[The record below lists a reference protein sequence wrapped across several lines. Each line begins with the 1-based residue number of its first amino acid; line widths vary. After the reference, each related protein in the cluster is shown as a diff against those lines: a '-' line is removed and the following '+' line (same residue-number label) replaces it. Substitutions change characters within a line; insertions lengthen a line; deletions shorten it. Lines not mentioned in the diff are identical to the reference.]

1 MEGFFVTDVETI
13 ENIKDDE
20 VTTLKDFSFV
30 TGEFIW
36 IFNHPFIFIEDGER
50 SLVVDALALLGG
62 NEYLVQQM
70 IDKMVDTN
78 YRLLF
83 SYLSLNYFL

>member
-1 MEGFFVTDVETI
+1 MDFDTVEI
-13 ENIKDDE
+13 NL
-20 VTTLKDFSFV
+20 V
-30 TGEFIW
+30 
-36 IFNHPFIFIEDGER
+36 FIEDCER

-83 SYLSLNYFL
+83 SYLSLNYSLL